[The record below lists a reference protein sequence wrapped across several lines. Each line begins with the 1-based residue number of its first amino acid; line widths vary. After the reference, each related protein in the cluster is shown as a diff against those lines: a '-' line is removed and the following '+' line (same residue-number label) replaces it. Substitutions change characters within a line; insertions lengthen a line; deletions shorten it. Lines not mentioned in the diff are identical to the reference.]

1 MKDRLKF
8 RAWNSYQNKMFD
20 VYQILYDCDLV
31 CCISNEKTRHTFGVT
46 TCDLMQCTG
55 LKDKNG
61 KLIFEGDILA
71 GVNGSINGYPW
82 KWGPVE
88 VKWNDED
95 AKFQMW
101 TGGTFEKQDST
112 HWFEVIG
119 NIYENKDLLKDN
131 E

>member
-1 MKDRLKF
+1 MKDRYLYRGKQINTGEWITGHLVSSEVDGILKIF
-8 RAWNSYQNKMFD
+8 HEDEESTSLFQ
-20 VYQILYDCDLV
+20 VEEETI
-31 CCISNEKTRHTFGVT
+31 G
-46 TCDLMQCTG
+46 QCTG

-61 KLIFEGDILA
+61 QLIWEGDIVS
-71 GVNGSINGYPW
+71 GCNGSINGYPW

-95 AKFQMW
+95 AKFKMW

-119 NIYENKDLLKDN
+119 NIYENKDL
-131 E
+131 